1 VLLSR
6 KLERRPGRPDLT
18 ELAAAKFVESHGCDA
33 LGILGERAEMAE
45 ERGHKLAAKTW
56 RDLADLAAS
65 ILGDSCPVEAQGPVA
80 KRERW
85 LSPAGL
91 RSRRQEGGI

>member
-6 KLERRPGRPDLT
+6 KLGRRPGRPDLT
-18 ELAAAKFVESHGCDA
+18 ELAAAKFVESHGCEA

-45 ERGHKLAAKTW
+45 ERGHTVAAKTW

-65 ILGDSCPVEAQGPVA
+65 ILGDSCAVEALGPVA
-80 KRERW
+80 KREPWRGA
-85 LSPAGL
+85 AGA
-91 RSRRQEGGI
+91 RSRR